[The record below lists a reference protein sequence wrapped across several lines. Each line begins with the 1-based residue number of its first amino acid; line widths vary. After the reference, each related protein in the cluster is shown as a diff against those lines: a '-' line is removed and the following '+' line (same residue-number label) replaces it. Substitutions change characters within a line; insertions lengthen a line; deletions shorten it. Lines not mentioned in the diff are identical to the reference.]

1 VSLDFNWIVP
11 NLAQGSFPRPAAEAF
26 KIFNV
31 IVYCAE
37 EMQPRMKPPAGKF
50 IFKIPLDDDI
60 YRPVP
65 ADVGNL
71 LHTAAKSIAS
81 YHLAGH
87 PTLVTCAQGRNRSGL
102 MNGLVLRYA
111 YNMPARDVVKLIQHK
126 RADALSNPMF
136 EQYLLATSLR
146 R

>member
-1 VSLDFNWIVP
+1 MSLDFNWIMP
-11 NLAQGSFPRPAAEAF
+11 NLAQGSYPKPPAEAF
-26 KIFNV
+26 QTFNV
-31 IVYCAE
+31 IVFCAE
-37 EMQPRMKPPAGKF
+37 EMQPRFRPPAGKW

-102 MNGLVLRYA
+102 MNGLVMRYA
-111 YNMPARDVVKLIQHK
+111 YNMAPRDVVALIKRK
-126 RADALSNPMF
+126 RADALCNPMF
-136 EQYLLATSLR
+136 EQYLLATQLR